1 MIGPLSKTY
10 TPQEHEERLYTWW
23 EEQGFFRPETQVEL
37 GLAAEDGPRFCITMP
52 PPNVTGVLHL
62 GHAMTAAVED
72 LMTRYYRMKGHQAL
86 FLPGADHAGI
96 ATQNVVERELRKEGL
111 TRHDLG
117 REAFI
122 ARCWEWARQ
131 SLRVIT
137 EQHKRLGISCDWERE
152 RFTLDEDLSRAVRTA
167 FVRLYGRGLI
177 SKGTYLVNWCPRCTS
192 AISDLEVE
200 PEERDSHLWHIRYPV
215 VNDDWQGPPAPSTP
229 FVSGDPPP
237 LSPPLAGGMKGGAWG
252 SGQWAE
258 GATEFIQ
265 MATTR
270 PETILGDTA
279 VAVNPNDARWRHLV
293 GKTAVLPALGRRIP
307 IIADDA
313 VDPEFGTGAVKVTPA
328 HDPTDNEI
336 GIRHGLE
343 APNVMT
349 DTALIN
355 ELGGPYEGQD
365 RFECRKNIVADF
377 EREGLLVKVEP
388 YHHAVGTCQRCAT
401 DIEPRIS
408 TQWFVDVKPLA
419 EQACQAVRDGETTIV
434 PEREERRFF
443 QWMEAIRPWCVSRQ
457 LWWGHRIPVWTCED
471 CGGQTCELTDPT
483 VCAHC
488 GSEHIQQ
495 EEDVLDT
502 WFSSGLW
509 PFSTLGWPDDTPDL
523 RRFYPTSMRETGY
536 DILFFWVAREL
547 MLGMG
552 MTEKSPYATVYLHG
566 LVRNEEGKKI
576 SKSMENIDEY
586 DPLNI
591 IDKYGADALRYT
603 LMTSSTPGLDM
614 NLDPRRLEGARNFTN
629 KIWQATRFVLSNLD
643 QSPVSNL
650 QSADL
655 QLPDRWILS
664 RLNRLVES
672 VTHLF
677 DTYQYGEAG
686 RQINDFLWSEYCDW
700 YIEACKVRLYDQ
712 AADKDTPRAVL
723 LHVLETALRLLHP
736 FMPFVTEALWQALPP
751 PPLSPP
757 QAGGRKRGATPP
769 AEGAKGAT
777 PPAEGAKGATPPAE
791 GAKGATPLAEGAKGE
806 TPPAGGEQRG
816 GQSLMMARWPE
827 ADEAL
832 LDDAAFAEAEAQ
844 MGLMMELTRGFR
856 NLRAEYDVTPG
867 KRIPALI
874 AAGDAVDWLDAQR
887 AVLCSLAKLD
897 ADQLTI
903 RPAIE
908 PPAQS
913 ATVVVGDVVGYLPL
927 AVLVDLD
934 AERER
939 LAKESA
945 DIEGHIA
952 RSEGLLAGDFAQK
965 APAHIVQRER
975 DKLADLQA
983 EQAKLK
989 ERLAALG

>member
-1 MIGPLSKTY
+1 
-10 TPQEHEERLYTWW
+10 
-23 EEQGFFRPETQVEL
+23 
-37 GLAAEDGPRFCITMP
+37 
-52 PPNVTGVLHL
+52 
-62 GHAMTAAVED
+62 
-72 LMTRYYRMKGHQAL
+72 
-86 FLPGADHAGI
+86 
-96 ATQNVVERELRKEGL
+96 
-111 TRHDLG
+111 
-117 REAFI
+117 
-122 ARCWEWARQ
+122 

-137 EQHKRLGISCDWERE
+137 EQHKRLGISCDWTRE
-152 RFTLDEDLSRAVRTA
+152 RFTLDEDLSCAVRTA
-167 FVRLYGRGLI
+167 FVRLYKRGLI

-200 PEERDSHLWHIRYPV
+200 PEERDSHLWHIRYPIL
-215 VNDDWQGPPAPSTP
+215 NDDWQGPPSPRPSP
-229 FVSGDPPP
+229 WEGEGAHSPQPSSSQGEGAFPPP
-237 LSPPLAGGMKGGAWG
+237 SEGGAGGGWG
-252 SGQWAE
+252 SGKWAA

-279 VAVNPNDARWRHLV
+279 VAVNPGDGRWRHLV
-293 GKTAVLPALGRRIP
+293 GKTAVLPALDRRIP
-307 IIADDA
+307 IIADDS

-349 DTALIN
+349 DTAHIN

-365 RFECRKNIVADF
+365 RFECRRNIVADF
-377 EREGLLVKVEP
+377 EKEGLLVKVED

-457 LWWGHRIPVWTCED
+457 LWWGHRIPVWTCDD
-471 CGGQTCELTDPT
+471 CSGQTCELTDPT
-483 VCAHC
+483 ACAHC
-488 GSEHIQQ
+488 GSESIRQ

-509 PFSTLGWPDDTPDL
+509 PFSTLGWPDDTPDM

-536 DILFFWVAREL
+536 DILFFWVAREM

-552 MTEKSPYATVYLHG
+552 MTDRSPYATVYLHG
-566 LVRNEEGKKI
+566 LVRNEEGQKI

-591 IDKYGADALRYT
+591 IGKYGADALRYT

-629 KIWQATRFVLSNLD
+629 KIWQAARFVLSALGEQEAGSREQETRNKPDSSCILPPA
-643 QSPVSNL
+643 SCL
-650 QSADL
+650 L
-655 QLPDRWILS
+655 LPDKWILS
-664 RLNRLVES
+664 RLNHLVES

-700 YIEACKVRLYDQ
+700 YIEACKVRLYDDD
-712 AADKDTPRAVL
+712 AAKDTPRAVL
-723 LHVLETALRLLHP
+723 LHVLEMALRLLHP
-736 FMPFVTEALWQALPP
+736 FMPFVTEALWQSFPP
-751 PPLSPP
+751 PVRGGLG
-757 QAGGRKRGATPP
+757 GGR
-769 AEGAKGAT
+769 
-777 PPAEGAKGATPPAE
+777 
-791 GAKGATPLAEGAKGE
+791 
-806 TPPAGGEQRG
+806 
-816 GQSLMMARWPE
+816 SLMLARWPE
-827 ADEAL
+827 VDKGL
-832 LDDAAFAEAEAQ
+832 LDDEAEAQ
-844 MGLMMELTRGFR
+844 MTLMMELVRGFR

-867 KRIPALI
+867 KRIPAAI
-874 AAGDAVDWLDAQR
+874 VAGDAAEWLDAQR

-903 RPAIE
+903 QPAIE
-908 PPAQS
+908 PPDQS

-927 AVLVDLD
+927 AALVDLD

-939 LAKESA
+939 LAKELE
-945 DIEGHIA
+945 DIEGRIA

-965 APAHIVQRER
+965 APEHIVQRER

-983 EQAKLK
+983 EQARLK
-989 ERLAALG
+989 ERLAALE